1 MKSCVLYIKRRKKEV
16 HVYFCK
22 GIGFAISTNCSCH
35 MLVLAYNTNSNSESK
50 INIDMQVD
58 ASDIY
63 GVFKYGGE
71 SAAQRPHV

>member
-1 MKSCVLYIKRRKKEV
+1 MLYIKRRKKEV

-35 MLVLAYNTNSNSESK
+35 MLVLAYNTNSNSESN
-50 INIDMQVD
+50 INIYMQVD

-63 GVFKYGGE
+63 GVLKIWEGRVLPKGLMCNL
-71 SAAQRPHV
+71 P